1 MNSSE
6 YKRLGMARMTAII
19 QQVAMVIKALFRV
32 DLGRKGLTIARYLY
46 SIRMQTEKELSIVL
60 LQTQ

>member
-32 DLGRKGLTIARYLY
+32 DLGRKGLTIARYL
-46 SIRMQTEKELSIVL
+46 
-60 LQTQ
+60 